1 MSSALVAIENTVY
14 SIDILYSYAIP
25 DDLIA
30 VCKKGCRVVV
40 PFGRG
45 NLPRVGVVLDFE
57 EGTKPGLKP
66 ILSVADQSPM
76 LNDEMLKMV
85 SFLKERTFC
94 TYFDAVKAII
104 PFGLN
109 IKLNELLIAN
119 KNYDK
124 ELSKDE
130 KSVLNILEQNGG
142 KMTPISFCD
151 NCGIDINSSF
161 YKGLLKKKIILKDY
175 SFSQKMEDY
184 FLKTVT
190 FISGEKP
197 KRLTPNQNKA
207 YEYIKIK
214 GTTTLKDVTQNTGV
228 AVQTV
233 RTLENKGVISVSDM
247 PYYRG
252 IAQNIAK
259 KDVKINLTDE
269 QESVYK
275 GLVAELKSKKP
286 QTSLLF
292 GVTGSGKTSVYL
304 KLVDYVLSKNKTAI
318 VMVPEIALTP
328 QTLSIFYSK
337 YGEEVAVFHS
347 SLSNGQRMD
356 QFKKAKEGLVK
367 VAIGTRSAVFA
378 PLKNLGVI
386 IIDEEQE
393 HTYKS
398 DQSPHFHTKDLAGFR
413 AKYNSALLLLASA
426 TPSFESFAKAKS
438 GKYKLFELKNR
449 YGNAVLPEVC
459 TVDMK
464 KEFAAGNRGVFSKF
478 LLQSIEDTLNCGKQ
492 VILLLNRRGHNIY
505 VTCPKCG
512 YVFTCDN
519 CSISLTYHSDRQK
532 LICHYC
538 GAEKPVPHTCPQC
551 NNEVIRYSG
560 IGTQKAVEELSSVFF
575 DAKILRLDADSTTKK
590 DSFSIN
596 LNAFANHKYDIM
608 VGTQMVAKGLDFPDV
623 TLVGVLGAD
632 NSLNFDDYRAYE
644 RCFSLI
650 TQVVG
655 RSGRGDN
662 RGKAVIQTND
672 PDNFVIEMAK
682 NQDYESFFN
691 TEIKTRKLMIYPPYC
706 DLVMLAF
713 SSESRANAC
722 AGADKMME
730 ILKDTLQKHSEVKL
744 IVLKPSAA
752 SVPVVNGKYR
762 YRIIIKT
769 KNNEK
774 FRAFIKKSLD
784 IYHNT
789 VKNCGIVCDINPSNI
804 I

>member
-1 MSSALVAIENTVY
+1 MPAALVAIENTVY

-40 PFGRG
+40 PFGRADI
-45 NLPRVGVVLDFE
+45 PRVGVVLE
-57 EGTKPGLKP
+57 IENSAKKGLKLV
-66 ILSVADQSPM
+66 INVADQTPI

-109 IKLNELLIAN
+109 IKLTEFIVAN
-119 KNYDK
+119 KHYDGD
-124 ELSKDE
+124 LSKDE
-130 KSVLNILEQNGG
+130 QFTLSILEQKGG
-142 KMTPISFCD
+142 KMTPVSFCD
-151 NCGIDINSSF
+151 QCGIDINSAF
-161 YKGLLKKKIILKDY
+161 YKGLLKKKILLKEY
-175 SFSQKMEDY
+175 SFAQKMEDF

-190 FISGEKP
+190 FLSADKP
-197 KRLTPNQNKA
+197 KRLTANQNKA
-207 YEYIKIK
+207 YEYIKSK
-214 GTTTLKDVTQNTGV
+214 GTTTLKDVTLSTGV

-233 RTLENKGVISVSDM
+233 RTLENKGVISISDE
-247 PYYRG
+247 PYYRSVTH
-252 IAQNIAK
+252 NIPKKEAK
-259 KDVKINLTDE
+259 IELTDE
-269 QESVYK
+269 QEKVYK
-275 GLVAELKSKKP
+275 GLIAEIKSKNP
-286 QTSLLF
+286 RTSLLF

-304 KLVDYVLSKNKTAI
+304 KLVDYVLSKNKTAV

-337 YGEEVAVFHS
+337 YGDEVAVFHS

-356 QFKKAKEGLVK
+356 QFKKAKDGLVK
-367 VAIGTRSAVFA
+367 VAIGTRSAIFA

-398 DQSPHFHTKDLAGFR
+398 DQSPHFHTKDLALFR
-413 AKYNSALLLLASA
+413 AKYNKALLLLASA
-426 TPSFESFAKAKS
+426 TPSFESFAKAKN
-438 GKYKLFELKNR
+438 GNYKLFELKNR
-449 YGNAVLPEVC
+449 YGNAVLPSVY

-464 KEFAAGNRGVFSKF
+464 KEYNAGNRGVFSKF
-478 LLQSIEDTLNCGKQ
+478 LLEEISHTLNCGKQ
-492 VILLLNRRGHNIY
+492 TILLLNRRGHNTYI
-505 VTCPKCG
+505 TCPKCG
-512 YVFTCDN
+512 YVFSCDK
-519 CSISLTYHSDRQK
+519 CSISLTYHSDRQR
-532 LICHYC
+532 LVCHYC
-538 GAEKPVPHTCPQC
+538 GAEKPVPHICPQC
-551 NNEVIRYSG
+551 GNEVIRYSG
-560 IGTQKAVEELSSVFF
+560 IGTQKAVEELSAVFPN
-575 DAKILRLDADSTTKK
+575 AKILRLDADSTTKK

-632 NSLNFDDYRAYE
+632 NALNFDDYRAYE

-662 RGKAVIQTND
+662 EGKAVIQTND
-672 PDNFVIEMAK
+672 PENFVIDMAK
-682 NQDYESFFN
+682 KQDYEAFFN
-691 TEIKTRKLMIYPPYC
+691 TEIKTRQVMIYPPYC

-713 SSESRANAC
+713 SADSKAAASG
-722 AGADKMME
+722 GADKMMA
-730 ILKDTLQKHSEVKL
+730 ILKELLTKHKDVKI

-762 YRIIIKT
+762 YRIIIKA

-774 FRAFIKKSLD
+774 FREFIKESLK

-789 VKNCGIVCDINPSNI
+789 VKNCSIVCDINPSNI